1 MKPQFPPARV
11 LSIILST
18 ITLIPLT
25 TAVCECGYVLTTT
38 NQYFTHTFTNNF
50 TDLPD
55 TTNAANLT
63 RSLPDWEIQEYKFE
77 ADKEA
82 GILGRQNAMS
92 SVWIKDGML
101 HLLQKGYAANA
112 TGPVQVA
119 ELQSIRRD
127 FFHGSFRARYRV
139 VQVQGATGGSV
150 AGFFLYYDDQNETDI
165 EVLTKDGDRAIH
177 YTNHP
182 AYEVSTDTVIPGAA
196 FTHQLTRPWN
206 EFHEHRFDWSEG
218 LSAFY
223 VNNAPVLNITTNVP
237 THEGKLIL
245 NVWANNGSWSGPPSS
260 NDVYMDV
267 EYIIMYYNTT
277 DSAAGNDESFN
288 RSCEFAGGYEQ
299 RGTVCYVTDQAGN
312 STLESVISLDAPV
325 EGAAVRI
332 RGVQM
337 TTLLGVVAAAAV
349 AVGIL

>member
-1 MKPQFPPARV
+1 MKPQFLSTQF

-18 ITLIPLT
+18 LTIIPFT
-25 TAVCECGYVLTTT
+25 AAVCECGYVLTAT

-50 TDLPD
+50 TALPD
-55 TTNAANLT
+55 TTTEANLT
-63 RSLPDWEIQEYKFE
+63 RSLPDWEIQEYKFS
-77 ADKEA
+77 ADNKT

-92 SVWIKDGML
+92 SVWIKDGLL
-101 HLLQKGYAANA
+101 HLLQKGYGAND

-119 ELQSIRRD
+119 ELQSINQD

-139 VQVQGATGGSV
+139 VQVKGATGGSV

-165 EVLTKDGDRAIH
+165 EVLTKDGERAIH

-182 AYEVSTDTVIPGAA
+182 SYEAATDTLVPGAA
-196 FTHQLTRPWN
+196 FTHQLARPWN

-218 LSAFY
+218 FSAFY
-223 VNNAPVLNITTNVP
+223 VNNVNVLNITKNVP

-267 EYIIMYYNTT
+267 EYILMYYNTT
-277 DSAAGNDESFN
+277 DSAAGNDEAFN
-288 RSCEFAGGYEQ
+288 RACEFAGGNEQ

-312 STLESVISLDAPV
+312 SSVDSVMSLDAPV
-325 EGAAVRI
+325 EDAAVRVG
-332 RGVQM
+332 GVQM
-337 TTLLGVVAAAAV
+337 TTLLGVVTAV
-349 AVGIL
+349 VVVGIL